1 MIYCPIYQVRELC
14 FFGHSSASAP
24 QAVRAVRS
32 PSSPP
37 SPRSSGGCVGLRPTP
52 LARFRVCV
60 FRRRSA
66 KPHRTSNGASKL
78 AAFNVLYRA
87 SVRRPLG
94 AENLT
99 PPAPDNN
106 RGGAGRASF
115 LALALVLKKQKN
127 LAEILQGF
135 VSTVRANKKTDHFQD
150 ARYKLLTV
158 EAFAPPAKLLYHTSK
173 SLSREKKQ
181 ISARAR

>member
-1 MIYCPIYQVRELC
+1 MLFRAQLR
-14 FFGHSSASAP
+14 FRSAS
-24 QAVRAVRS
+24 RS
-32 PSSPP
+32 CGALALIPP
-37 SPRSSGGCVGLRPTP
+37 LPPALRGGGGASPTP
-52 LARFRVCV
+52 LARFHVCV

-66 KPHRTSNGASKL
+66 KPHRTLNGASKL
-78 AAFNVLYRA
+78 ATLNVLNRA
-87 SVRRPLG
+87 SVWRPMG

-115 LALALVLKKQKN
+115 FALALVFKKQKN

-173 SLSREKKQ
+173 SLSREKSKF
-181 ISARAR
+181 RLGRGNV

>member
-1 MIYCPIYQVRELC
+1 MLFRAQLR
-14 FFGHSSASAP
+14 FRSAS
-24 QAVRAVRS
+24 RS
-32 PSSPP
+32 CGALALIPP
-37 SPRSSGGCVGLRPTP
+37 IPPLFGGCVGLRPTP

-60 FRRRSA
+60 FRRHTA
-66 KPHRTSNGASKL
+66 KPHRTLNGASKL
-78 AAFNVLYRA
+78 ATFYVLNRA
-87 SVRRPLG
+87 SVLSAYG

-115 LALALVLKKQKN
+115 FASALVFKKQKN

-158 EAFAPPAKLLYHTSK
+158 EAFAPPA
-173 SLSREKKQ
+173 R
-181 ISARAR
+181 IV